1 MEEFE
6 IDIDEEELARCVA
19 AMAAGDRAFIVTFV
33 ERFGADVRTLAATRG
48 AELAGGGSRLV
59 ADVAVEVFDRAA
71 GWDGGA
77 RELVET
83 TVDDVVS
90 GPEGAS
96 GGSRASCGPDT
107 ASGDHLD
114 PGDPDD
120 IAVVMAHLADGDV
133 AFVTTLTEHHG
144 ARIAATV
151 RRLLRGIGQAH
162 IADDHREVTDIVEE
176 VALDVIFE
184 KASSWRPDG
193 GALPW
198 VWAEKAIRQLIVAR
212 VGHPRVPVDD
222 DTIGQIP
229 EPAAPVSHRGTTTD
243 TWDIARA
250 NDERIL
256 LVDRALEVVASE
268 RDREVWRQYV
278 IQQSNGDHSPANTVA
293 AMTGLSPANVRK
305 ISQRVRQGLEHL
317 ARDDERFTQLR
328 SLAILK
334 T

>member
-6 IDIDEEELARCVA
+6 IDMDEEELARCVA
-19 AMAAGDRAFIVTFV
+19 AMAAGDRAFIVTFA
-33 ERFGADVRTLAATRG
+33 ERFGADVRGLAATRG
-48 AELAGGGSRLV
+48 ADLAGAGNRLV

-71 GWDGGA
+71 GWVGGA

-90 GPEGAS
+90 GPEGVS
-96 GGSRASCGPDT
+96 GGSRATCGPDT
-107 ASGDHLD
+107 ASQSHVGSQD
-114 PGDPDD
+114 PGD
-120 IAVVMAHLADGDV
+120 IAVVMAHLAGGDI
-133 AFVTTLTEHHG
+133 AFVTTLIDHHG

-151 RRLLRGIGQAH
+151 RRVLRGIGQAH
-162 IADDHREVTDIVEE
+162 IADDHREVTDIVGE

-212 VGHPRVPVDD
+212 IGHARVPVDD
-222 DTIGQIP
+222 ETLGQIP
-229 EPAAPVSHRGTTTD
+229 EPDGPVSHRRGTGD

-250 NDERIL
+250 NDERIA

-278 IQQSNGDHSPANTVA
+278 IQQSNDDHSPANTVA
-293 AMTGLSPANVRK
+293 AMTGLSSANVRK

-317 ARDDERFTQLR
+317 AREDERFTELR